1 MRQIIEL
8 ARGCPF
14 SGSSTIDELK
24 TGDVTAGLRPTDS
37 QPQPNSTPHVSP
49 LVAPTLN
56 SCHAPQ
62 KGILPTCSVKKRKR
76 LELCS
81 FVQSKLLGPAR
92 NGQEGTPR
100 TNPNDGGK
108 FEEVRIV
115 VRPRLTRDEHARS

>member
-24 TGDVTAGLRPTDS
+24 TGDVTAGLRPTDR
-37 QPQPNSTPHVSP
+37 QLQPNSTPHVSP

-62 KGILPTCSVKKRKR
+62 KRDSAD
-76 LELCS
+76 
-81 FVQSKLLGPAR
+81 LLR
-92 NGQEGTPR
+92 QEKETA
-100 TNPNDGGK
+100 
-108 FEEVRIV
+108 RIV
-115 VRPRLTRDEHARS
+115 